1 MVSEAT
7 AFGEPGGGQPDIDR
21 SIPVVDAH
29 HHVTEPSRNPYAWLT
44 EEGAIYTDY
53 LGDYKLARA
62 DWPMERL
69 LREFHGANVVR
80 SVHIEAAWSG
90 PDPVDETRYLA
101 SVTERTGWP
110 HAYVVLCDMTR
121 DVRPQL
127 DAHLEASPLVRG
139 VRIREH
145 PEDGTDPSFLDALRV
160 CAARDLSFEIRSW
173 PGTFDRALASARAVP
188 ELRFVVGNSGMPMSG
203 SPEEFALWRRELALL
218 AELPNVHCKI
228 GGLGMVQHAWTVGS
242 IRPWVLGLLELFGVE
257 RCMFGSNWPVD
268 AVYASYLMTVD
279 AVRVILANAGLD
291 AADTRRV
298 LHDNALRSYGLG

>member
-1 MVSEAT
+1 VVSRGT
-7 AFGEPGGGQPDIDR
+7 AFGDPDRSMPDIDR

-44 EEGAIYTDY
+44 EDGAIYTGY

-69 LREFHGANVVR
+69 LREFHGANVVG

-90 PDPVDETRYLA
+90 DDPVDETRYLA
-101 SVTERTGWP
+101 GVTERTGWP
-110 HAYVVLCDMTR
+110 HAYVVLCDLAR
-121 DVRPQL
+121 DIRPQL
-127 DAHLEASPLVRG
+127 EAHQAASRLVRG

-145 PEDGTDPSFLDALRV
+145 PEGGGDATFLDGLRA
-160 CAARDLSFEIRSW
+160 CAAQDLSFEIRSW

-188 ELRFVVGNSGMPMSG
+188 ELSFVVGNSGMPMSD
-203 SPEEFALWRRELALL
+203 SAEEQALWRRELAAL
-218 AELPNVHCKI
+218 AALPNVHCKI
-228 GGLGMVQHAWTVGS
+228 GGLGMVQHAWTVDS
-242 IRPWVLGLLELFGVE
+242 IRPWVLGLVELFGVE

-279 AVRVILANAGLD
+279 AVRLILAEAGLTIEE
-291 AADTRRV
+291 TRRI
-298 LHDNALRSYGLG
+298 LGTNAERFYRL

>member
-1 MVSEAT
+1 MVSRRT
-7 AFGEPGGGQPDIDR
+7 AFGDPQRESPAIDR
-21 SIPVVDAH
+21 SIPVIDAH

-44 EEGAIYTDY
+44 EDGAIYTDY

-69 LREFHGANVVR
+69 LREFHGANVIG

-90 PDPVDETRYLA
+90 DDPVDETRYLA
-101 SVTERTGWP
+101 GVTARTGWP
-110 HAYVVLCDMTR
+110 HGYVVLCDMSR

-127 DAHLEASPLVRG
+127 DAHLAASSLVRG

-145 PEDGTDPSFLDALRV
+145 PERGGDRRFLDGLRA
-160 CAARDLSFEIRSW
+160 CAARGLSFEIRSW

-188 ELRFVVGNSGMPMSG
+188 ELTFVVGNNGMPMSD
-203 SPEEFALWRRELALL
+203 SAEELALWRRELAAL
-218 AELPNVHCKI
+218 AALPNVHCKI
-228 GGLGMVQHAWTVGS
+228 GGLGMVQHTWTVDG
-242 IRPWVLGLLELFGVE
+242 IRPWVLGLIELFGVD

-279 AVRVILANAGLD
+279 AIRLILADAGLD
-291 AADTRRV
+291 ADETRRV
-298 LHDNALRSYGLG
+298 LCDNAQRFYRL

>member
-1 MVSEAT
+1 MVSRGT
-7 AFGEPGGGQPDIDR
+7 AFGDPDRVMPGIDR

-44 EEGAIYTDY
+44 EDGAIYTDY

-90 PDPVDETRYLA
+90 ADPVDETRYLA
-101 SVTERTGWP
+101 DVTARTGWP
-110 HAYVVLCDMTR
+110 HGYVVLCDMTR

-127 DAHLEASPLVRG
+127 DAHVAASPLVKG

-145 PEDGTDPSFLDALRV
+145 PEDGAGPVFLDGLRA
-160 CAARDLSFEIRSW
+160 CADLGLSFEIRSW

-188 ELRFVVGNSGMPMSG
+188 ELAFVVGNSGMPMSD
-203 SPEEFALWRRELALL
+203 SADEMALWRRELALL
-218 AELPNVHCKI
+218 AALPNVHCKI
-228 GGLGMVQHAWTVGS
+228 GGLGMVQHAWTVDS
-242 IRPWVLGLLELFGVE
+242 IRPWVLGLIELFGVE

-279 AVRVILANAGLD
+279 AVRWILADAGLSSHEMRGILG
-291 AADTRRV
+291 A
-298 LHDNALRSYGLG
+298 NAERFYRL